1 MNHPKSYRCSLSIV
15 YWYKAM
21 LDNGGEEGTIGVG
34 WAFDMSAVMLMI
46 NKLAKL
52 GDAMASHLKL

>member
-1 MNHPKSYRCSLSIV
+1 
-15 YWYKAM
+15 M